1 MSISK
6 GALALYASMNPMVG
20 LAVSIAELAM
30 GSTKDNVSSKK
41 DLNELELEA
50 KKQELNIALAEAQAR
65 VAQELAIA
73 KRIEIAEQVEIE
85 EFYDL
90 NADTN
95 AGLSSK
101 GKAVSLGLT
110 ASGQK
115 VSKRIYKFTGVN
127 SSLSSIE
134 NNLLLSDKS

>member
-6 GALALYASMNPMVG
+6 TTLYSISPMVG
-20 LAVSIAELAM
+20 LAMSIAELAM

>member
-6 GALALYASMNPMVG
+6 AALYSVSPIVG
-20 LAVSIAELAM
+20 FAVSIAELAI

-41 DLNELELEA
+41 DLSELELEA

-90 NADTN
+90 NADAN

-101 GKAVSLGLT
+101 GKAVSLGVT